1 MILDLIESLR
11 QGAEL
16 RDVLP
21 GILFTIIVVVF
32 SLSFHEMSHAFMS
45 YKLGDPT
52 ARNLGR
58 ISLNPAKHL
67 DPIGTISMMLF
78 GFGWAKPVPAN
89 PRHFKNPRTGM
100 AITAVAGPI
109 SNLLLSFVAVLVY
122 ILIYRFIPIP
132 EMDIYDLSFGY
143 KLLFFFTELMYYFHI
158 LNLYLAVF
166 NLLPI
171 PPLDG
176 SKILYL
182 LLPSKIYYIV
192 QQYEHIIY
200 YVLIA
205 LLFTGFL
212 STPLSLACEFIS
224 NGMVNLILLIPGI

>member
-1 MILDLIESLR
+1 MILDLIESLKM
-11 QGAEL
+11 GAEL

-52 ARNLGR
+52 ARNFGR
-58 ISLNPAKHL
+58 ISLNPARHL
-67 DPIGTISMMLF
+67 DPIGTICMMLF

-89 PRHFKNPRTGM
+89 PRYFKNPRKGM
-100 AITAVAGPI
+100 AITAAAGPV
-109 SNLLLSFVAVLVY
+109 SNL
-122 ILIYRFIPIP
+122 ILAFSALIIWILAYRFLPVPI
-132 EMDIYDLSFGY
+132 EIADDTVFGQ
-143 KLLFFFTELMYYFHI
+143 KLLYFFTELMYYFHI

-176 SKILYL
+176 SKIIYL
-182 LLPSKIYYIV
+182 FLPSKIYYFI

-200 YVLIA
+200 YVLLA
-205 LLFTGFL
+205 LLFTGIL
-212 STPLSLACEFIS
+212 STPLSILCGLIS
-224 NGMVNLILLIPGI
+224 DGMVNLILLIPGL

>member
-1 MILDLIESLR
+1 MILDLIDSLR

-32 SLSFHEMSHAFMS
+32 SLSFHEMSHAWAAHKM
-45 YKLGDPT
+45 GDPT
-52 ARNLGR
+52 ARNFGR
-58 ISLNPAKHL
+58 ISLNPARHL

-78 GFGWAKPVPAN
+78 GFGWAKPVPVN
-89 PRHFKNPRTGM
+89 SRYFKNPRKGM
-100 AITAVAGPI
+100 AITAAAGPI
-109 SNLLLSFVAVLVY
+109 SNIFLSFVTLLVY
-122 ILIYRFIPIP
+122 VLIYRFVPIP
-132 EMDIYDLSFGY
+132 EAIIYDLPFGY

-182 LLPSKIYYIV
+182 FLPSKIYYFI

-200 YVLIA
+200 YVLLA
-205 LLFTGFL
+205 LLFTGIL
-212 STPLSLACEFIS
+212 STPLGMACGALS
-224 NGMVNLILLIPGI
+224 RGMIKLILLIPGL